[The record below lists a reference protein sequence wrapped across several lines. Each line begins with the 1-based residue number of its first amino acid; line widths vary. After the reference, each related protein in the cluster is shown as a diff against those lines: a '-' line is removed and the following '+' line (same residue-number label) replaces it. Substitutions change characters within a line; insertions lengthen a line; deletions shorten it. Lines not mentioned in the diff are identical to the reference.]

1 MPPALK
7 YDWNL
12 VHMHFAVNGKWQYRT
27 TISKDS
33 RSGFSMDTI
42 LLNHGQSY
50 KADTFIARNINQ
62 ILLTCFA

>member
-1 MPPALK
+1 MAPALK

-12 VHMHFAVNGKWQYRT
+12 VHMHFAVNGKWQSRT
-27 TISKDS
+27 TISKDLS
-33 RSGFSMDTI
+33 SGFSMDTI

-50 KADTFIARNINQ
+50 KADTLISWNINH